1 MAGMQVTRDAASCQK
16 LAMDIHKFMPP
27 ESASD
32 PVGIIPSVKRSH
44 AAEVLNG
51 IDHQTGANRNQQDV
65 GSNAHIAVA

>member
-51 IDHQTGANRNQQDV
+51 IERQV
-65 GSNAHIAVA
+65 